1 MDDDV
6 TLTINEP
13 LTGVTVQGKTC
24 ETDDDGK
31 LAFNQAEST
40 YTAPSLPGN
49 LTATQN
55 TITMES
61 DAILASDSAAYPAW
75 TPDAT
80 DRDNMQRW
88 ILAQDKIA
96 APDTIT
102 FDSRRIDPSAFPW
115 LYRPEPSGPIFA
127 EGPVFAELT
136 ASDGSPTASSIWT
149 TIAGTFTFQW
159 VGETPVLRNECS
171 IVPLPG
177 IGFNQPTWDMI
188 ADWPAI
194 WSMTALTWAQTML
207 ISQYLST
214 PLSTESEEQ

>member
-1 MDDDV
+1 M
-6 TLTINEP
+6 
-13 LTGVTVQGKTC
+13 
-24 ETDDDGK
+24 
-31 LAFNQAEST
+31 
-40 YTAPSLPGN
+40 
-49 LTATQN
+49 
-55 TITMES
+55 
-61 DAILASDSAAYPAW
+61 
-75 TPDAT
+75 
-80 DRDNMQRW
+80 
-88 ILAQDKIA
+88 
-96 APDTIT
+96 
-102 FDSRRIDPSAFPW
+102 
-115 LYRPEPSGPIFA
+115 
-127 EGPVFAELT
+127 FAELT

>member
-1 MDDDV
+1 
-6 TLTINEP
+6 
-13 LTGVTVQGKTC
+13 
-24 ETDDDGK
+24 
-31 LAFNQAEST
+31 
-40 YTAPSLPGN
+40 
-49 LTATQN
+49 
-55 TITMES
+55 MES
-61 DAILASDSAAYPAW
+61 DAILASDSASYPAW

-80 DRDNMQRW
+80 GRDDMQRW

-102 FDSRRIDPSAFPW
+102 FDSRRIDPSAYPW

-177 IGFNQPTWDMI
+177 IGFNTPTWGD
-188 ADWPAI
+188 
-194 WSMTALTWAQTML
+194 LQG
-207 ISQYLST
+207 
-214 PLSTESEEQ
+214 